1 MAIEPNPN
9 PAPHQMIQL
18 TNDYESLVFNGDIGR
33 VTAVRPGRGARFT
46 VCFDQREALTR
57 GSSDEAAGA
66 KPNPSPSPD
75 PDPNPNPNPSPNP
88 NPNPSLT
95 RRRVVVWRWSTV
107 PRRWGVTWL

>member
-1 MAIEPNPN
+1 
-9 PAPHQMIQL
+9 MIQL

-88 NPNPSLT
+88 NPNPNPNPTPNPNPKQRRFSCWLGGSLF
-95 RRRVVVWRWSTV
+95 STI
-107 PRRWGVTWL
+107 PSGEAR